1 MDCSAAS
8 SAVGSRVFA
17 PFIMHQVYMAHTY
30 INDVWYTR
38 LCIMNICLHVQ
49 TFMQVPM
56 FVMYDV

>member
-1 MDCSAAS
+1 MPA
-8 SAVGSRVFA
+8 
-17 PFIMHQVYMAHTY
+17 YMAHTY